1 MAHTCYKELGLRY
14 HDLYWTETLID
25 AAERRPWV
33 RFSLSQMAFSIC
45 VQTPRCCLDQ
55 HSQYFHLTLDLV
67 FGRHCFRFFFR
78 QTGKGRAFSCSIAPK
93 RVFLLRRYTCT
104 YERCHP
110 EAPCFG
116 LKAAF
121 HYPEYRLCHCFISKT
136 TCRNVCSNGF

>member
-45 VQTPRCCLDQ
+45 VQNSSVLSGIK
-55 HSQYFHLTLDLV
+55 HSQYFRLTLDWCWTPLLS
-67 FGRHCFRFFFR
+67 FFFFR
-78 QTGKGRAFSCSIAPK
+78 ETGKGGHSL
-93 RVFLLRRYTCT
+93 VLLHLKGSFFCEDMPCT

-110 EAPCFG
+110 
-116 LKAAF
+116 
-121 HYPEYRLCHCFISKT
+121 
-136 TCRNVCSNGF
+136 